1 MPLGQSTS
9 SKPGKVARS
18 CCPNEIGIDQLL
30 IIETEAN
37 VGTVV
42 RVQFTDQSISVF
54 FRGRRKMENK
64 GLDELAACASEC
76 FRAAEDRGIGLHE
89 IRIEV
94 VPANQKAELVSEP
107 RLAVAISVGG
117 MPLRRRG
124 NCGSSWRA

>member
-1 MPLGQSTS
+1 
-9 SKPGKVARS
+9 
-18 CCPNEIGIDQLL
+18 
-30 IIETEAN
+30 
-37 VGTVV
+37 
-42 RVQFTDQSISVF
+42 
-54 FRGRRKMENK
+54 MENK

-76 FRAAEDRGIGLHE
+76 FRAAEVRGIGLHE